1 VHKRANSAQPNMG
14 LTVWKNSPRESD
26 VVIAKNYLHE
36 KELDHLN
43 RIVTM
48 YLDFAE
54 MQAQRGIIMNMKDWV
69 LKLEAFL
76 KFNEKQILTNAGLV
90 THEVAETL
98 ALREYEKYRISQNK
112 NYVSDFDR
120 KIKKLLKQPKNKHE

>member
-1 VHKRANSAQPNMG
+1 MSLLRSSCFRGLQQPPKG
-14 LTVWKNSPRESD
+14 KILESD

-54 MQAQRGIIMNMKDWV
+54 IQAQRGIVMYMKDWV
-69 LKLEAFL
+69 SKLDVFL
-76 KFNEKQILTNAGLV
+76 
-90 THEVAETL
+90 
-98 ALREYEKYRISQNK
+98 
-112 NYVSDFDR
+112 
-120 KIKKLLKQPKNKHE
+120 